1 MTRFIAAVVVVV
13 AAVVAAAAAAAAA
26 RTGRA
31 VRFIKLV
38 DEIFNGVQS
47 DWTEMVYRSISNSF
61 NNTSMS
67 DVQFSLNPR
76 RSSDSMDRGFE

>member
-13 AAVVAAAAAAAAA
+13 VGVVAPAA

>member
-13 AAVVAAAAAAAAA
+13 VAVVAAAA